1 MSFSSKD
8 KKKLTEYMH
17 AIVHCISKFI
27 SEDKAK
33 ILLEET
39 RTIHDFIDKVK
50 QELKIMEAEGW
61 DGTDLN
67 EEQLNTLTLIS
78 DVYLKRNKSKYKKVE
93 TPSEIIGW
101 FSMWIQ
107 SIFTKNE
114 LKWKKEEKN
123 NI

>member
-8 KKKLTEYMH
+8 KKILTEYLH
-17 AIVHCISKFI
+17 SIVHCISKFI
-27 SEDKAK
+27 PADKSK
-33 ILLEET
+33 NHLEET
-39 RTIHDFIDKVK
+39 KTIHDYLDRIT
-50 QELKIMEAEGW
+50 QELKNMETEGW

-78 DVYLKRNKSKYKKVE
+78 DVYLKRNRSKYKKIE

-107 SIFTKNE
+107 SVFTKNE
-114 LKWKKEEKN
+114 LKWKK
-123 NI
+123 